1 MQICTIAP
9 AACAAN
15 CAASPRPGHAAR
27 PLSRSINPRTQHG
40 VPYAASQRVR
50 SGAAAGHEAAAGPPP
65 AAAVQPPRPPEVPV
79 VMHLPIMLRLLA
91 QGLNVEDMQLLWSR
105 DYGPFVEW
113 QLVSTGSGEWVVC
126 CCAP

>member
-1 MQICTIAP
+1 
-9 AACAAN
+9 
-15 CAASPRPGHAAR
+15 
-27 PLSRSINPRTQHG
+27 
-40 VPYAASQRVR
+40 
-50 SGAAAGHEAAAGPPP
+50 
-65 AAAVQPPRPPEVPV
+65 
-79 VMHLPIMLRLLA
+79 MHLPIMLRLLA